1 MWLRKDNQDNV
12 VCMSW
17 FVAQRPLVGVKGC
30 IKSPGEEKCQGWL
43 RNLNCP
49 AELFLS
55 SRNAAQKA
63 HAVRVSDVRLSW
75 QSLQLEKFWAYVL
88 FDVGELVREKMCI
101 STNIFIADAFSK
113 QNLFLCLQAFLV
125 QLFIHR
131 ALSKISILLECFY
144 SFKDSG
150 WISPQDFGLLCKVGE
165 ADKI

>member
-12 VCMSW
+12 VYMSW
-17 FVAQRPLVGVKGC
+17 FVAQLPLVGVEGC
-30 IKSPGEEKCQGWL
+30 IKSPGEDKCQGWL

-88 FDVGELVREKMCI
+88 FDVGKLVREKMCI

-125 QLFIHR
+125 QFCLSTEPSPRFLF
-131 ALSKISILLECFY
+131 SWSVFILLKTLAEFPCRTLGY
-144 SFKDSG
+144 
-150 WISPQDFGLLCKVGE
+150 CVR
-165 ADKI
+165 

>member
-17 FVAQRPLVGVKGC
+17 FVAQLPLVGVEGC
-30 IKSPGEEKCQGWL
+30 IKSPGEKCQGWL

-88 FDVGELVREKMCI
+88 FDVGKLVREKMCI
-101 STNIFIADAFSK
+101 STN
-113 QNLFLCLQAFLV
+113 LHCRCLLKAEPLLMLASLPCAV
-125 QLFIHR
+125 LFIHR

-150 WISPQDFGLLCKVGE
+150 WISLQDFGLLCKVGE